1 MEEKKQEDFFMAVN
15 KKWLLHT
22 RIPSYRA
29 TYGISEKLEES
40 IEKDLLTILRKK
52 NDTTKIGKLVH
63 SVLNDSVQIHNVEKI
78 KQLLKDI
85 DCMKTIDDLCF
96 QLGLLNKYQLT
107 SPLNILINH
116 DVYNSSKCM
125 IHLFE
130 PELGLPTYNHYT
142 KDDNDSVLVAYK
154 TMLKKIGDELESHDL
169 EYVIPIEKQVYDYL
183 SNEGDLD
190 DPTISHNEFT
200 LEKLQNTYK
209 HINWNKLF
217 ESYGI
222 KIKKTDMII
231 VTNMNYIKQLD
242 KMFETFDMK
251 VWSIWLRAYS
261 VLSLLKY
268 LPPPFDDF
276 HYALFGKELRGE
288 QVKLP
293 QPKLLLHVF
302 DNFANQTLSS
312 LYVHSLKDAM
322 KIKHQSTL
330 MVNGLKNATLRLIQK
345 CSWMSVKAKRMAIQK
360 IKQMIFQNGFD
371 SKLLD
376 IGIDDL
382 NNHFELKD
390 LDISD
395 KCLIEN
401 ILNLSEKK
409 TLQTIKRIG
418 IGCEKFNTEWDDG
431 AYEVNAYYYA
441 DQNKMVIPLGILQ
454 SPFFDKEKSV
464 AWNYGGI
471 GAAIGHEITHA
482 FDEDGHHYDQSGSW
496 KDWWT
501 TADKHKYSEITEKV
515 EKAYD
520 GLKYMDG
527 HVNGH
532 LTLDENLAD
541 IGGLEIALEALDH
554 AIQTNHIIDDHEK
567 KKMYDEFFVSF
578 AMSWRLK
585 DRPKK
590 AKQSLILDRHAPAYY
605 RVNRTIGMFDIFY
618 DTYNVNDK
626 NSMYI
631 KKEDRIH
638 LFY

>member
-1 MEEKKQEDFFMAVN
+1 MEEKKEDFFMAVN
-15 KKWLLHT
+15 KKWLAHT
-22 RIPSYRA
+22 KIPSYRA
-29 TYGISEKLEES
+29 TYGISEQLEES
-40 IEKDLLTILRKK
+40 IEKELLGILRKASDK
-52 NDTTKIGKLVH
+52 TKIGKLVH

-85 DCMKTIDDLCF
+85 DCMKTTDDLCF

-116 DVYNSSKCM
+116 DVYNSSKCL

-142 KDDNDSVLVAYK
+142 KDDSDSVLVAYK

-169 EYVIPIEKQVYDYL
+169 EHVLPIEKQVYDYL

-190 DPTISHNEFT
+190 DPTISHNEFK
-200 LEKLQNTYK
+200 LEKLENTYK
-209 HINWNKLF
+209 HINWSKLF

-222 KIKKTDMII
+222 KIKKSDVVI
-231 VTNMNYIKQLD
+231 VTNMNYINQLD
-242 KMFETFDMK
+242 KMFQTFDMK

-288 QVKLP
+288 LVKLP

-302 DNFANQTLSS
+302 DNFANQSLSS
-312 LYVHSLKDAM
+312 LYVHSLKDAL
-322 KIKHQSTL
+322 KIKNQATL

-345 CSWMSVKAKRMAIQK
+345 SSWMSVNAKRMAMIK
-360 IKQMIFQNGFD
+360 IKKMIFQVGFN

-376 IGIDDL
+376 YDVYSVENDQ
-382 NNHFELKD
+382 ELKH
-390 LDISD
+390 LEISD

-401 ILNLSEKK
+401 ILALSEKK
-409 TLQTIKRIG
+409 TVDTIKRIG
-418 IGCEKFNTEWDDG
+418 FGCEKFNTEWDDG

-515 EKAYD
+515 EKLYD

-541 IGGLEIALEALDH
+541 IGGLEIALEALDY
-554 AIQTNHIIDDHEK
+554 AIQTTHIVDDIEK

-605 RVNRTIGMFDIFY
+605 RVNRTLGMFDTFY
-618 DTYNVNDK
+618 DTYNVNKK

-631 KKEDRIH
+631 KKEDRVH